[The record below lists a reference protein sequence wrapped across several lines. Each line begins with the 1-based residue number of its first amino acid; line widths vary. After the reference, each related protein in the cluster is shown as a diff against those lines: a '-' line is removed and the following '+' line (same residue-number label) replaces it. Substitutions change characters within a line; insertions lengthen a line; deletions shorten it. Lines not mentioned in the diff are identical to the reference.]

1 MERKANPKAFRAH
14 QMTDEEAI
22 ELVKAGLEEIREA
35 PTKYGQVHL
44 IVAGGEVKFVNV
56 EKPPR
61 VKKPLMSEC

>member
-1 MERKANPKAFRAH
+1 
-14 QMTDEEAI
+14 MTDEEAI
-22 ELVKAGLEEIREA
+22 EMVKAGLEEIRES

-61 VKKPLMSEC
+61 VKFNEHSSANENRSCK